1 MPTYGIYLSTLV
13 PEFIGIYVRKLR
25 YLLKILKEAISYL
38 WSGWGSI
45 ASILLFLAL
54 WDFGNQLYGNLALPS
69 PKETI
74 NTLFLILHNENIQND
89 IAITIKRAFFG
100 FSISLIFGSLL
111 GLLAGLFVTASM
123 MSRPIVTILVGM
135 PPIAWIVL
143 AMIWFGM
150 SDTTVI
156 FTVVIASFPIVFVG
170 ALQGTRTLEGN
181 LKQMAD
187 SFNLP
192 FKMKMFDLYFPHI
205 FSYIFPAWIS
215 ALGMAWKIVVMAEL
229 LSAND
234 GIGSALAIARSQ
246 LDTPT
251 ALALVL
257 IMIGS
262 LLLIEYLILEPIKRE
277 VEAWRD

>member
-1 MPTYGIYLSTLV
+1 M
-13 PEFIGIYVRKLR
+13 K
-25 YLLKILKEAISYL
+25 YLLKILKDFPVYL
-38 WSGWGSI
+38 WSGWSSI
-45 ASILLFLAL
+45 SSILLFFAL
-54 WDFGNQLYGNLALPS
+54 WDFGNQLYGNLVLPS

-74 NTLFLILHNENIQND
+74 QTLFYMINEPKVIED
-89 IAITIKRAFFG
+89 IFITIKRAFFG
-100 FSISLIFGSLL
+100 SLISLFLGSLL
-111 GLLAGLFVTASM
+111 GLFAGLFVTASI

>member
-1 MPTYGIYLSTLV
+1 M
-13 PEFIGIYVRKLR
+13 K
-25 YLLKILKEAISYL
+25 YLLKILKDFPVYL
-38 WSGWGSI
+38 WSGWSSI
-45 ASILLFLAL
+45 SSILLFFAL
-54 WDFGNQLYGNLALPS
+54 WDFGNQLYGNLVLPS

-74 NTLFLILHNENIQND
+74 QTLFYMINEQKVIED
-89 IAITIKRAFFG
+89 IFITIKRALFG
-100 FSISLIFGSLL
+100 FFISLLLGSLL
-111 GLLAGLFVTASM
+111 GLFAGLFVTASI

-170 ALQGTRTLEGN
+170 ALEGTRTLEGN

-192 FKMKMFDLYFPHI
+192 FKMKIFDLYFPHI

-251 ALALVL
+251 ALALVF

-277 VEAWRD
+277 VEAWRN